1 MSDGSEKLLK
11 ELERRKAEDEAKAAE
26 KADSDSHNSSHRR
39 HRHHHHHD
47 PKARRRR
54 RRRRK
59 LRKVK
64 KIMLRTLIFL
74 GVIILIAAVTVFVM
88 RHTGKNEMT
97 AEDFNIKA
105 PESLDVQIS
114 DKGSHVV
121 FEGKQ
126 YEYNKDIICML
137 ILGID
142 QVSGVDDR
150 QIGDNMQSDLIALCA
165 IDSVNKKI
173 TIINIPRDIITD
185 VKVYSPSGGYV
196 EMKKLPIA
204 EAFAYGDGKKGSCFN
219 SAEAVSKLFYNLP
232 IRTFFALNLD
242 GIAELTDS
250 VGGVDVVSPETIG
263 EFEKGESYHL
273 EGKKA
278 TNFVR
283 RRATDRADANLLRN
297 DRQKE
302 YLKSIIN
309 KFFKATRSNI
319 SVPVNV
325 FNAVQSYSSTNLN
338 PDRVTYL
345 ATEFIV
351 NRNMD
356 RQFKS
361 VPVTVKQVDNHAEN
375 YVKEKEFYKMFLDI
389 FYNEK

>member
-297 DRQKE
+297 QRQKE
-302 YLKSIIN
+302 YIHQFLQ
-309 KFFKATRSNI
+309 KFFSATRKNI
-319 SVPVNV
+319 AVPVDLYNV
-325 FNAVQSYSSTNLN
+325 SKPYCCTNLN
-338 PDRVTYL
+338 PDRITYL
-345 ATEFIV
+345 ATEFVV
-351 NRNMD
+351 NRHITPEYIN
-356 RQFKS
+356 
-361 VPVTVKQVDNHAEN
+361 VPVDVAQEDGAAKN
-375 YVKEKEFYKMFLDI
+375 YVREKEFYEMFLDV
-389 FYNEK
+389 FYTKA

>member
-1 MSDGSEKLLK
+1 M
-11 ELERRKAEDEAKAAE
+11 
-26 KADSDSHNSSHRR
+26 RR
-39 HRHHHHHD
+39 HV
-47 PKARRRR
+47 
-54 RRRRK
+54 
-59 LRKVK
+59 LR
-64 KIMLRTLIFL
+64 
-74 GVIILIAAVTVFVM
+74 
-88 RHTGKNEMT
+88 N
-97 AEDFNIKA
+97 
-105 PESLDVQIS
+105 
-114 DKGSHVV
+114 
-121 FEGKQ
+121 
-126 YEYNKDIICML
+126 
-137 ILGID
+137 
-142 QVSGVDDR
+142 DR

-338 PDRVTYL
+338 PEWKSIPAGRLQKQRIQELFRIRYVHY
-345 ATEFIV
+345 FIT
-351 NRNMD
+351 RSD
-356 RQFKS
+356 SQPSRTGKKTASQ
-361 VPVTVKQVDNHAEN
+361 
-375 YVKEKEFYKMFLDI
+375 KEYTARI
-389 FYNEK
+389 VSIP